1 MPSIRALLSD
11 LDERT
16 IARRIGVAHDEARM
30 SFPLR
35 TSTVRSFDEYTAV
48 IAEYV
53 RHHYGRCVSRG
64 GHMSRSEAAGR
75 GKNMLNQELRRQGGD
90 FVSAYRDCEEGVN
103 GGLRHVLDILCESI
117 KAEGIEYYTRDAF
130 DRHIPPHDWRAR
142 KDMVGQFIGH
152 CGVALPGIDR
162 SDPARYA
169 RDVEELIGAFL
180 RGLRQTSSIFRR
192 L

>member
-16 IARRIGVAHDEARM
+16 IAKRIGVAHDEARM
-30 SFPLR
+30 SFQLR
-35 TSTVRSFDEYTAV
+35 GSTVQSFDEYTSI
-48 IAEYV
+48 IADYI

-64 GHMSRSEAAGR
+64 GQMSRTEAAGR
-75 GKNMLNQELRRQGGD
+75 GKSILNQELRRQGGD

-103 GGLRHVLDILCESI
+103 GGLRHILDLLCESI

-130 DRHIPPHDWRAR
+130 DRHIPPHDWQAR
-142 KDMVGQFIGH
+142 KDIVRQFVEH

-162 SDPARYA
+162 YDPARYA
-169 RDVEELIGAFL
+169 RDVEELIRAFL